1 MCCCLC
7 FAGRSC
13 KRIEFGLC
21 RRDLPAVDRKAEGRD
36 IGAHAATFAEQNGRQ
51 PNTLINRRPSRIS
64 SVESNPRL
72 LILILLVGGPARGD
86 ITGPYIR
93 ARAHERVAQASPLCR
108 YEMSW
113 GCMERFLEPSADH
126 AATLDVE
133 ASRSRAWRQSFAAS
147 MLIRMLAPIGITRG
161 PLPSPRN
168 LK

>member
-86 ITGPYIR
+86 ITGPLF
-93 ARAHERVAQASPLCR
+93 AGCR
-108 YEMSW
+108 TSGRGRMKEW
-113 GCMERFLEPSADH
+113 PKRLRF
-126 AATLDVE
+126 AATKCRGDVW
-133 ASRSRAWRQSFAAS
+133 SVFWS
-147 MLIRMLAPIGITRG
+147 LPPITR
-161 PLPSPRN
+161 PRSTWK
-168 LK
+168 LRVHALGASLSRPRC